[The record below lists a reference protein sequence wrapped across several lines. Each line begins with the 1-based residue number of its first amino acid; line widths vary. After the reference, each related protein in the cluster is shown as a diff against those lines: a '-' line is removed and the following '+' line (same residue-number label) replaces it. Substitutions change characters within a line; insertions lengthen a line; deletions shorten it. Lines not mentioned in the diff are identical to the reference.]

1 MNRLRIIR
9 LMATST
15 LLLGCCLSADA
26 DAFDDYIK
34 KKDQEWNRTI
44 KRYNDQHE
52 AKVAEYNTTFENKR
66 AEYNTRFVEYL
77 AKPWREFEL
86 NRHKKAPTTP
96 TPDVIIPADK
106 TEPIKTIQIKEKL
119 GIIELPKNEDVD
131 LTIREISQ
139 RASHV
144 VNYYGSNL
152 KVELTKEYATRF
164 KVQGVSEK
172 AVSKAMSY
180 LIDDTQFKTLVDNC
194 VALKSQYNM
203 CDWGY
208 IMFTDKLAKSYF
220 GEEKCSE
227 SILLRAFLLT
237 QTGYDVRV
245 GKSEGG
251 LELLVHSDDEIFE
264 FLYVNFLDDSYERR
278 YYLITAKNVETI
290 NTYKERYSEK
300 SRPCELKISTPQMFA
315 ISPSQNREYRSRKG
329 VSVGAYVNQ
338 NLMDFYDDYPPCSW
352 TVYAVSGMSQ
362 ELYKQVVGEL
372 KLQILGLDKKNA
384 VSKILNFVQTAF
396 PYAKDSSQFNGER
409 PLFPDE
415 VFYYP
420 GCDCEDHA
428 ILFAYLVNELVG
440 LDVIFLHYREPFPH
454 LSTAIKF
461 DDERILGD
469 AILYEGEKYIMC
481 DPTIGGSG
489 ADIGVQAREC
499 KNLVPI
505 CYKIKF

>member
-1 MNRLRIIR
+1 MNLFTYIKPIV
-9 LMATST
+9 AST
-15 LLLGCCLSADA
+15 LLLGCCLSVDA
-26 DAFDDYIK
+26 DSFDDYMK
-34 KKDQEWNRTI
+34 KKNQEWDRAI
-44 KRYNDQHE
+44 AKYNDQYE
-52 AKVAEYNTTFENKR
+52 AKVAEYNTAFEKKR
-66 AEYNTRFVEYL
+66 AEYNARFLDYI
-77 AKPWREFEL
+77 AKPWQEYEL
-86 NRHKKAPTTP
+86 NQHKKAPTIP
-96 TPDVIIPADK
+96 TPDIIIPADK
-106 TEPIKTIQIKEKL
+106 TEPKKTIQIKEDLK
-119 GIIELPKNEDVD
+119 IIELPKDNDVD
-131 LTIREISQ
+131 LTIREVSQ
-139 RASHV
+139 HASHK
-144 VNYYGSNL
+144 VNYYGSTL
-152 KVELTKEYATRF
+152 KVELTKESAKRF
-164 KVQGVSEK
+164 KVQSVSEK
-172 AVSKAMSY
+172 AVSKAMSF
-180 LIDDTQFKTLVDNC
+180 LINDSQFKKLVDDC

-245 GKSEGG
+245 GKSESG